1 MYIVM
6 GMPGAGKTTVL
17 KKAMEK
23 KKGYEV
29 VNYGDMMVEIAQKK
43 FKVKNR
49 DEMRKLDFEK
59 QKSLQLEVEKRLIKL
74 SHTIDRIILDTHCS
88 IKTPHGYLPG
98 LPMRLLE
105 KLKVD
110 GLVLISADIDEI
122 IRRRASDETRIRDKE
137 EKHELEEHDFFN
149 RAMLSAYA
157 IMCGAPAIVIMNHDG
172 KVEEAAEKLASILK

>member
-1 MYIVM
+1 MYIIM

-23 KKGYEV
+23 KTGYEI
-29 VNYGDMMVEIAQKK
+29 VNYGDIMVASAQKK

-59 QKSLQLEVEKRLIKL
+59 QKSLQLEVEKRIIKL
-74 SHTIDRIILDTHCS
+74 SYTIDKIILDTHCS
-88 IKTPHGYLPG
+88 IKTPRGYLPG

-110 GLVLISADIDEI
+110 GLILISADMDEI
-122 IRRRASDETRIRDKE
+122 IRRRNADETRIRDKE
-137 EKHELEEHDFFN
+137 ERHELEEHDFVN
-149 RAMLSAYA
+149 RAMLATYA
-157 IMCGAPAIVIMNHDG
+157 VLCGAPAIVIMNHDG